1 MKSALLLAALLA
13 PPMASAGVV
22 EQTRAFFI
30 QPASS
35 TQVGLVTEAV
45 SGVVGATA
53 TRSFSGNFVADFTV
67 DTGTL
72 EVASFLFDSGEI
84 LTSGYTL
91 ELLATVQYAP
101 PIGSALTYI
110 TREPH
115 PDFPPAHFRLA
126 PLTFNSA
133 DGALLPDGTLDNSQ
147 YFLFA
152 DRGSQVTG
160 RTVSNA
166 LIGSAIQPPVLIN
179 YTLSPAALPFRGV
192 ATPTIE
198 EVSATVHQRTIRAIL
213 EIEFNEFEDKVLPG
227 LTASLNLPVVET
239 EVGTVTAQTG
249 TFPIP
254 TDYANWAGDNDLVQP
269 DPEDINPAGIPYA
282 ILHALDLPAD
292 ASALPI
298 AIADT
303 PAGAVVT
310 ITLPEGGLRNPLGV
324 EYSPDLESPDWPE
337 LPPIHH
343 LDGPDSLEVGA
354 TGEAE
359 FGFPAG
365 DTGFLRFTTTL
376 E

>member
-1 MKSALLLAALLA
+1 MALGLPALLA
-13 PPMASAGVV
+13 PPTASAGLV

-53 TRSFSGNFVADFTV
+53 TRSFSGNFVATFVV
-67 DTGTL
+67 DNQSLG
-72 EVASFLFDSGEI
+72 VANFLFDEGEI

-101 PIGSALTYI
+101 PIGSAVTYI
-110 TREPH
+110 IREPH
-115 PDFPPAHFRLA
+115 PDFPPAHFRLT
-126 PLTFNSA
+126 PLTFNAA

-166 LIGSAIQPPVLIN
+166 VIGSSIQPPVLVN
-179 YTLSPAALPFRGV
+179 YTISPALLPFRGT
-192 ATPTIE
+192 ATPSIE
-198 EVSATVHQRTIRAIL
+198 EISSTIHQRTIRATL
-213 EIEFNEFEDKVLPG
+213 DIEFNEFEDKVLPG

-239 EVGTVTAQTG
+239 ELGTVTAQTG
-249 TFPIP
+249 TFAIP
-254 TDYANWAGDNDLVQP
+254 TDYADWAGDNGLDQP
-269 DPEDINPAGIPYA
+269 APEDPNPAGIAYG
-282 ILHALDLPAD
+282 ILYALDLPAD
-292 ASALPI
+292 ATSLPI
-298 AIADT
+298 GVANT
-303 PAGAVVT
+303 PAGPVVT
-310 ITLPEGGLRNPLGV
+310 ITLPDDGLRNALGV
-324 EYSPDLESPDWPE
+324 EYSPDLATPDWPD
-337 LPPIHH
+337 LPVVHF
-343 LDGPDSLEVGA
+343 LDGADSLDRDA
-354 TGEAE
+354 TGEAR
-359 FGFPAG
+359 FSFPAG